1 METSDS
7 DIFIYD
13 SSGTDSQTSMLKLEH
28 FNQSK
33 NEIGYLA
40 IYYTNCDGVL
50 NKRDELQ
57 LEIEIYKPAMVLDFY
72 RFLIFAT
79 FLT

>member
-1 METSDS
+1 MQTSDS

-13 SSGTDSQTSMLKLEH
+13 SSGTNSQTSMLKVEH

-33 NEIGYLA
+33 DEIGNLD
-40 IYYTNCDGVL
+40 IYYTNCDSVL

-57 LEIEIYKPAMVLDFY
+57 
-72 RFLIFAT
+72 
-79 FLT
+79 